1 MLSEPTPYVARIA
14 ETLSIT
20 DSVKIERDHGS
31 QSGEYRFDAC
41 LRTRAE
47 FDCDML
53 IVALPKEVPLDAD
66 RTGIPENP
74 VKEDVK
80 EALPNILESVN
91 ETSDAY
97 WKAPQQ

>member
-1 MLSEPTPYVARIA
+1 IA

-31 QSGEYRFDAC
+31 QSGEYRFDASQF
-41 LRTRAE
+41 LLLV
-47 FDCDML
+47 FQ
-53 IVALPKEVPLDAD
+53 VPLDAD